1 VTLILASQS
10 GRRVELLRL
19 LGVAFDVR
27 PAHVDETPRPGE
39 PPDELVR
46 RLAVDKALAAL
57 DAAPGQDVVVL
68 AADTEVVVDDEVLG
82 KPSDAADAARMLRL
96 LSNRTHLVVTGV
108 AVASRGPSAGG
119 DDHPRDAGGE
129 GGAVGGGA
137 AVLGPAVQVAVE
149 SVATEVTMVELTDE
163 EVAWYVATGEPL
175 DKAGA
180 YGLQGAGAAFVSS
193 IRGSWDSVV
202 GLPLVATRRLLT
214 DAGVPSCPA
223 R

>member
-46 RLAVDKALAAL
+46 RLAVDKAMAAL

-68 AADTEVVVDDEVLG
+68 AADTEVVVDDGVLG

-119 DDHPRDAGGE
+119 EGGE
-129 GGAVGGGA
+129 GGEVGGGA